1 MQTSEQQK
9 LLKIVF
15 ILSSGKSI
23 VYTMVY
29 ENALEIFDDWKAF
42 KDGKTVKDDKKSEN
56 IVEISKL
63 KNGSITEKLGLALD
77 KIDAIQIYDTV

>member
-29 ENALEIFDDWKAF
+29 ENALEIFEDWKAF
-42 KDGKTVKDDKKSEN
+42 KDGKKVVDDKKSEN